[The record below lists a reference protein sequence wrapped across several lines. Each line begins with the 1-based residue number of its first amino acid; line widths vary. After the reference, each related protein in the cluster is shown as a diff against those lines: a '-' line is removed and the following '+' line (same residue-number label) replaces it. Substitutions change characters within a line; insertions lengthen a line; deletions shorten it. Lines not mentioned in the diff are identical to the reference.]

1 MDRRIDGNE
10 WHRNLWKAVSSPM
23 ANVVAMLVL
32 VGVSTW
38 VVVSTEVDLP
48 RHNPYPL
55 AYVGGHK

>member
-1 MDRRIDGNE
+1 MEQRIGNE
-10 WHRNLWKAVSSPM
+10 WHTNLWNLVSSPT

-38 VVVSTEVDLP
+38 VVVSAEVDLP

-55 AYVGGHK
+55 AYLDGHK

>member
-1 MDRRIDGNE
+1 MEQRIDGQE
-10 WHRNLWKAVSSPM
+10 WNLWKMVSNPA

-38 VVVSTEVDLP
+38 VVVSTEADLP

-55 AYVGGHK
+55 AFVGGHK